1 MAKEHLEDLE
11 KARYLLVIQRR
22 AIVDLIIK
30 EPDRLDYPERFTA
43 VQLAIEAMD
52 RAIDDELKT
61 VVAS

>member
-1 MAKEHLEDLE
+1 MAQEHLEDLE

-22 AIVDLIIK
+22 AIVALIVK
-30 EPDRLDYPERFTA
+30 EPTRLEYPERFTA

-61 VVAS
+61 VTT